1 MVQRGGESRALAEA
15 REFRAGVMQGD
26 AQMLRTLQQ
35 AYRPVMR
42 RLTSQIDDLTR
53 LIAERARAGAVTTP
67 GSIVRLAEYREM
79 AAGLERA
86 LDAYGVRTTG
96 VITARQRA
104 LIVDAVEHARGLAG
118 AQLPRGVDFDALASL
133 GHAWAAV
140 DADALEVLVGA
151 MRDGSTLSTYLRSQL
166 VRGTIE
172 RLTSTLEAGMLENP
186 RVTAQHMKI
195 QMAGGMVQALRVA
208 RTETLRAYREAERA
222 QYEAN
227 DDLVRGYRRI
237 ATLDDRT
244 CAACYLMDGVLYPND
259 RDLDEH
265 VQGRCFPA
273 GTLASGPAPVA
284 ATTRYYRGDLV
295 TIRTASGVHLSFTP
309 NHPILTRRGWVAGGL
324 LVEGDEVFRSADS
337 EGAAALIDKDDHQMP
352 TRIEQV
358 AGTLSVIAA
367 EMPTAPEDFHG
378 DGVGSDV
385 HVVRADRLL
394 WGDVETAFT
403 EPVGKYDLDLRP
415 MGRPL
420 LAGLGASDLLVHRH
434 HAPAAGGLRHA
445 DAAVVLGERRLFGEQ
460 AVGVY
465 SASSHSARLAQPD
478 TDRWAGHIEGT
489 RQTGLGLAS
498 GVAGRDLSDRERER
512 SDLRSGSLASADGVS
527 RRLIAPKAT
536 LNEDRAQGGEAG
548 MPASGDLIG
557 CQPGGIVSDRVIEV
571 SRRWFS
577 GHVYNLQTRT
587 GWYFANGIV
596 AHNCFTVP
604 ELVPLSA
611 LGIRGV
617 QAEPL
622 VRAEDTGRARFLRA
636 DESEQRRIV
645 GNNRLYG
652 LWADGR
658 IPLNG
663 IVGWTRDPVWGDHL
677 ATNSAVRALDGFMA
691 PRIPAHDTYW
701 RPRA

>member
-42 RLTSQIDDLTR
+42 RLTQQIDDLTR
-53 LIAERARAGAVTTP
+53 LIAERSRAGAVTTP

-96 VITARQRA
+96 VITSRQRA
-104 LIVDAVEHARGLAG
+104 LIVDAIEHSRTLAG
-118 AQLPRGVDFDALASL
+118 SQLPRGVNFDTLTSL
-133 GHAWAAV
+133 GYAWAAV

-151 MRDGSTLSTYLRSQL
+151 MRDGSTLNTYLRTQL
-166 VRGTIE
+166 VRGTMG

-186 RVTAQHMKI
+186 RVTAAHMKT
-195 QMAGGMVQALRVA
+195 QLAGGMVQALRVA

-284 ATTRYYRGDLV
+284 ATARYYRGDLV
-295 TIRTASGVHLSFTP
+295 TIRTASGVDLSFTP

-324 LVEGDEVFRSADS
+324 LVEGDEVFRSADR

-352 TRIEQV
+352 ARIEQV
-358 AGTLSVIAA
+358 ASTLSMVAA

-378 DGVGSDV
+378 DGIGSDV

-394 WGDVETAFT
+394 RNDAEPALT
-403 EPVGKYDLDLRP
+403 EPVSEYDLDMRS
-415 MGRPL
+415 MGRLL

-434 HAPAAGGLRHA
+434 HAPAADGLRHA
-445 DAAVVLGERRLFGEQ
+445 DAAVVLGERRLFSEQ
-460 AVGVY
+460 AVGVGL
-465 SASSHSARLAQPD
+465 AAPHSARLAQPD
-478 TDRWAGHIEGT
+478 TDRGAGHAEGP
-489 RQTGLGLAS
+489 RQTGLRLAS
-498 GVAGRDLSDRERER
+498 GIASSDLGDREVER
-512 SDLRSGSLASADGVS
+512 CDLRSGRLASGDGVA
-527 RRLIAPKAT
+527 RRLVTPEPA
-536 LNEDRAQGGEAG
+536 LNEDGPQGGHAG
-548 MPASGDLIG
+548 MPAGGDIIG
-557 CQPGGIVSDRVIEV
+557 CHPGGVVSDRVIEV
-571 SRRWFS
+571 SRRRFH

-645 GNNRLYG
+645 GNDRLYG
-652 LWADGR
+652 LWANGR

-663 IVGWTRDPVWGDHL
+663 LVGWTRDPVWGDHL

>member
-1 MVQRGGESRALAEA
+1 VVQRGGESRALAEA

-42 RLTSQIDDLTR
+42 RLTQQIDDLTR

-96 VITARQRA
+96 VITSRQRT
-104 LIVDAVEHARGLAG
+104 LIVDAIEHSRTLAG
-118 AQLPRGVDFDALASL
+118 SQLPRGVNFDTLTSL
-133 GHAWAAV
+133 GYAWAAV

-151 MRDGSTLSTYLRSQL
+151 MRDGSTLNTYLRTQL
-166 VRGTIE
+166 VRGTMG

-186 RVTAQHMKI
+186 RVTAAHMKT
-195 QMAGGMVQALRVA
+195 QLAGGMVQALRVA
-208 RTETLRAYREAERA
+208 RSETLRAYREAERA

-265 VQGRCFPA
+265 VQGRCF
-273 GTLASGPAPVA
+273 
-284 ATTRYYRGDLV
+284 
-295 TIRTASGVHLSFTP
+295 
-309 NHPILTRRGWVAGGL
+309 
-324 LVEGDEVFRSADS
+324 
-337 EGAAALIDKDDHQMP
+337 
-352 TRIEQV
+352 
-358 AGTLSVIAA
+358 
-367 EMPTAPEDFHG
+367 
-378 DGVGSDV
+378 
-385 HVVRADRLL
+385 
-394 WGDVETAFT
+394 
-403 EPVGKYDLDLRP
+403 
-415 MGRPL
+415 
-420 LAGLGASDLLVHRH
+420 
-434 HAPAAGGLRHA
+434 
-445 DAAVVLGERRLFGEQ
+445 
-460 AVGVY
+460 
-465 SASSHSARLAQPD
+465 
-478 TDRWAGHIEGT
+478 
-489 RQTGLGLAS
+489 
-498 GVAGRDLSDRERER
+498 
-512 SDLRSGSLASADGVS
+512 
-527 RRLIAPKAT
+527 
-536 LNEDRAQGGEAG
+536 
-548 MPASGDLIG
+548 
-557 CQPGGIVSDRVIEV
+557 
-571 SRRWFS
+571 
-577 GHVYNLQTRT
+577 
-587 GWYFANGIV
+587 
-596 AHNCFTVP
+596 TVP

-645 GNNRLYG
+645 GNDRLYG
-652 LWADGR
+652 LWANGR

-663 IVGWTRDPVWGDHL
+663 LVGWTRDPVWGDSL
-677 ATNSAVRALDGFMA
+677 GVNSAVRALDGFFA

>member
-42 RLTSQIDDLTR
+42 RLTQQIDDLTR

-96 VITARQRA
+96 VITSRQRS
-104 LIVDAVEHARGLAG
+104 LIVDAIEHSRTLAG
-118 AQLPRGVDFDALASL
+118 SQLPRGVNFDTLTSL
-133 GHAWAAV
+133 GYAWAAV

-151 MRDGSTLSTYLRSQL
+151 MRDGSTLNTYLRTQL
-166 VRGTIE
+166 VRGTMG

-186 RVTAQHMKI
+186 RVTAAHMKT
-195 QMAGGMVQALRVA
+195 QLAGGMVQALRVA
-208 RTETLRAYREAERA
+208 RTECLLPDALVDGAVVEAVYRRWYDGPVIEIVTSDGREFTATPNHPMLTQRGWVGAGEITQTDYLVSHAGEQDTSASRNEHVHRRPATISEVFDAAAAIGIIERERGGHPDFHGDGREGDVDIARPDRPLLFGRFAALTQPLVQRFLTPSDAARAPFCDRCGGLLGINQRACRCGGAQADASGQHATTDNSRGDAEVSGDGGGRNASQILPYDLASVDVMAIAGLPAGMGERGRASGIGAVPSQPSGFDRSPDVLGVGAHDRHDLPHTQARAVQLDRVISIRVRSFAGHVFNLSTPYGYFTYRGAYTGNTLRAYREAERA

-265 VQGRCFPA
+265 VQGRCF
-273 GTLASGPAPVA
+273 
-284 ATTRYYRGDLV
+284 
-295 TIRTASGVHLSFTP
+295 
-309 NHPILTRRGWVAGGL
+309 
-324 LVEGDEVFRSADS
+324 
-337 EGAAALIDKDDHQMP
+337 
-352 TRIEQV
+352 
-358 AGTLSVIAA
+358 
-367 EMPTAPEDFHG
+367 
-378 DGVGSDV
+378 
-385 HVVRADRLL
+385 
-394 WGDVETAFT
+394 
-403 EPVGKYDLDLRP
+403 
-415 MGRPL
+415 
-420 LAGLGASDLLVHRH
+420 
-434 HAPAAGGLRHA
+434 
-445 DAAVVLGERRLFGEQ
+445 
-460 AVGVY
+460 
-465 SASSHSARLAQPD
+465 
-478 TDRWAGHIEGT
+478 
-489 RQTGLGLAS
+489 
-498 GVAGRDLSDRERER
+498 
-512 SDLRSGSLASADGVS
+512 
-527 RRLIAPKAT
+527 
-536 LNEDRAQGGEAG
+536 
-548 MPASGDLIG
+548 
-557 CQPGGIVSDRVIEV
+557 
-571 SRRWFS
+571 
-577 GHVYNLQTRT
+577 
-587 GWYFANGIV
+587 
-596 AHNCFTVP
+596 TVP

-645 GNNRLYG
+645 GNDRLYG

-663 IVGWTRDPVWGDHL
+663 LVGWTRDPVWGDSL
-677 ATNSAVRALDGFMA
+677 GVNSAVRALDGFFA

-701 RPRA
+701 QPRA